1 MNKIGKNC
9 IADEIKFHLDMHYS
23 DKLKRKEAARK
34 FGVHP
39 NYLTRIFRE
48 KYDIAPKQYLLHL
61 KLEKAC
67 QLLRSTDLPVATIAG
82 SMGFD
87 DAMAF
92 SKLFK
97 KTYGC
102 TPYPFSMRRNS
113 PFVNPFDIVQKSFF

>member
-1 MNKIGKNC
+1 
-9 IADEIKFHLDMHYS
+9 MHYS
-23 DKLKRKEAARK
+23 DKLKLKEAARK